1 VVNSRSPQRHKGHK
15 DFRAFLLLLAIL
27 VVGCAEKP
35 KSAAGP
41 QPVAIRILKAAYE
54 PVPDVL
60 EVPGSVEPRNRIV
73 LSSQINGFVRE
84 VRVRAGDS
92 VRAGQVL
99 ITLDARETE
108 SQRDAARASIE
119 EAKAALEEARRSAQA
134 AASMR
139 ASAQAAAVLAE
150 STFQRY
156 QKLFADRSVSAQ
168 ELDEARARRDMAAA
182 DLAAKELMETAAGD
196 RPRQL
201 EARITQA
208 NAQSRRAEVLVSWTV
223 VSAPSAGRVVERR
236 ADPGS
241 AIFPGSPLLVL
252 ESITKPQVLAEIP
265 STRSGLLRAGLE
277 VRVKREGPASS
288 EVTGRVS
295 EIIPHSDPAT
305 HSLRFKVDLPD
316 DFAAPSG
323 TFVKVGIPAGD
334 RRALLVPQKA
344 VRETG
349 QLTGVFVADSSS
361 IARFRL
367 VKLAVY
373 ASGRAEVLAGV
384 EPGERIV
391 EDPGDRVFEGTPLE
405 IRP

>member
-1 VVNSRSPQRHKGHK
+1 M
-15 DFRAFLLLLAIL
+15 ALL
-27 VVGCAEKP
+27 VSGCAETP
-35 KSAAGP
+35 KLAEAP
-41 QPVAIRILKAAYE
+41 HAVAIHVLKAEYA
-54 PVPDVL
+54 PVPDML

-134 AASMR
+134 AGSMR
-139 ASAQAAAVLAE
+139 ASAQAAAVLAH

-156 QKLFADRSVSAQ
+156 QKLFAENSVSPQ
-168 ELDEARARRDMAAA
+168 ELDEARARHDMTAA
-182 DLAAKELMETAAGD
+182 DLAAKQLMETAAGD
-196 RPRQL
+196 RLRQI
-201 EARITQA
+201 EARLTQT
-208 NAQSRRAEVLVSWTV
+208 NAQSRRADVLVSWTV
-223 VSAPSAGRVVERR
+223 VSAPSAGKVVERR

-241 AIFPGSPLLVL
+241 AIFPGTPLLVL
-252 ESITKPQVLAEIP
+252 ESITKLQVLADIP
-265 STRSGLLRAGLE
+265 ATRSGLLQPGLE
-277 VRVKREGPASS
+277 VRVRREGPTTP

-295 EIIPHSDPAT
+295 EIIPRSDPAT

-323 TFVKVGIPAGD
+323 YFVRVGIPAGD

-367 VKLAVY
+367 VKVAGY
-373 ASGRAEVLAGV
+373 DSGRVELLAGV

-391 EDPGDRVFEGTPLE
+391 EDPGERVFEGTQLE